1 MRTTEGYIH
10 DTFNI
15 PLPDL
20 RDRTAELPDEVV
32 TYCKMGLMS

>member
-1 MRTTEGYIH
+1 MHTIEGHIP
-10 DTFNI
+10 DAFNI